1 MTRAQ
6 YVPMLR
12 PAGYATLPSGIDW
25 EYVATGTH
33 YTANHRP
40 DVPVGKTLYG
50 VILTSRFLTP
60 GELER
65 FSLRPADAGDFEERT
80 P

>member
-1 MTRAQ
+1 MTFAK

-25 EYVATGTH
+25 EYVATGHH
-33 YTANHRP
+33 YTSKYRP

-50 VILTSRFLTP
+50 VIITSRPLTHD
-60 GELER
+60 ELER
-65 FSLRPADAGDFEERT
+65 FSMRHADAGDF
-80 P
+80 